1 MTPFGAVTARWWKRL
16 IAILLDWLIL
26 VVVDAVIRA
35 IAGAM
40 IGSTVHAAG
49 SGGSALDLGRVAALY
64 LLGLVV
70 AIAYFGY
77 LNGVRTQ
84 TVGKMA
90 LNIRVIRKDDGQ
102 PIGFGKGVVRE
113 LTVVGLG
120 MLCWVPALVD
130 ALAPL
135 WDDRRQAWHDH
146 AVNSLVVNA

>member
-1 MTPFGAVTARWWKRL
+1 MTAFGAVTARWWKRV
-16 IAILLDWLIL
+16 IAILIDWVIL
-26 VVVDAVIRA
+26 AVVDGVIRA
-35 IAGAM
+35 IV
-40 IGSTVHAAG
+40 GSSAHRAS
-49 SGGSALDLGRVAALY
+49 SGGSGLDLGRVAELY
-64 LLGLVV
+64 LLGLAV

-90 LNIRVIRKDDGQ
+90 LRIRVIRKDDGR

-113 LTVVGLG
+113 LTVVGLS
-120 MLCWVPALVD
+120 MLCWVPAVVD
-130 ALAPL
+130 ALTPL